1 MKNDCNRS
9 LQVKTLMYGLEREL
23 FLMDAFDLFLFL
35 FDLII
40 GLILVTSKYTRNSY
54 TKVVR

>member
-1 MKNDCNRS
+1 MKNDCNRN

-35 FDLII
+35 FDSIRI
-40 GLILVTSKYTRNSY
+40 KSRRV
-54 TKVVR
+54 KVR